1 MKEELIRVDNGH
13 FLSEGSDYQ
22 FDIFIARGEC
32 IGIYVD
38 EHLTSGTAYLD
49 IFKGYSSMA
58 GGAAFLLRRSRR
70 SGRIEALDLAEQQDR
85 G

>member
-38 EHLTSGTAYLD
+38 EHLTSGTASKA
-49 IFKGYSSMA
+49 IPA
-58 GGAAFLLRRSRR
+58 WQAAQPSVAAIASER
-70 SGRIEALDLAEQQDR
+70 
-85 G
+85 

>member
-32 IGIYVD
+32 IGI
-38 EHLTSGTAYLD
+38 
-49 IFKGYSSMA
+49 
-58 GGAAFLLRRSRR
+58 
-70 SGRIEALDLAEQQDR
+70 
-85 G
+85 

>member
-58 GGAAFLLRRSRR
+58 GGAAFCC
-70 SGRIEALDLAEQQDR
+70 GDR
-85 G
+85 VGAVELKR